1 MPEDAIAAPEHRVTV
16 AGLAKRLVDS
26 AEPYYASARW
36 GLRGLPFRSAWAVAA
51 ALGVYREIG
60 VKVVSRGPAA
70 WDQRVSTSTGEK
82 VMLARGGGLMAARGS
97 TLDRWRKG
105 PPRPALWSKI

>member
-1 MPEDAIAAPEHRVTV
+1 MDA
-16 AGLAKRLVDS
+16 

-60 VKVVSRGPAA
+60 VKVVARGPAA
-70 WDQRVSTSTGEK
+70 WDERVSTSTGEK
-82 VMLARGGGLMAARGS
+82 VALALGGGLMAARGA
-97 TLDRWRKG
+97 TLDRWREG
-105 PPRPALWSKI
+105 PERPALWSKI